1 MWRYV
6 FFYMLVLS
14 STDFYCLSSL
24 SCPRNHSL
32 QTMNHPQGLLM
43 LKLKTGRVVSD
54 NSLDTLKCSHCKGKA
69 ISYQTKTPLTCT
81 YVTKHQALLQQ
92 MFVSGLL
99 HGSRNSL
106 ALLCFVVFFCV
117 KVSKSDCEF
126 KGEGGLFLLNS
137 ARSVVRIHHAKR
149 MVAVR

>member
-1 MWRYV
+1 
-6 FFYMLVLS
+6 
-14 STDFYCLSSL
+14 
-24 SCPRNHSL
+24 
-32 QTMNHPQGLLM
+32 M

-106 ALLCFVVFFCV
+106 ALLCFVVFFL
-117 KVSKSDCEF
+117 CE
-126 KGEGGLFLLNS
+126 G
-137 ARSVVRIHHAKR
+137 VQV
-149 MVAVR
+149 